1 MCRTMKELENVVADY
16 RKMKTSLDKVS
27 EQVKALERE
36 IIGYLDTNQKITE
49 TGKDFTVKVS
59 TCERR
64 TLDSKRLEAD
74 LGSLAE
80 YQRISQYRCLYNI
93 IDLEPKANENI
104 PRVQIPSKG
113 IRKKFSPDVRKLLYI
128 HAGGRCELCGRE
140 MALEDVTI
148 DHIKPLAMGGTNDV
162 SNLACTCFG
171 CNHLKGSAVPES
183 FFQRV
188 NDIFM
193 FQMEKKYK
201 KNVWWKLVRVILG
214 KIS

>member
-1 MCRTMKELENVVADY
+1 
-16 RKMKTSLDKVS
+16 
-27 EQVKALERE
+27 
-36 IIGYLDTNQKITE
+36 
-49 TGKDFTVKVS
+49 
-59 TCERR
+59 
-64 TLDSKRLEAD
+64 
-74 LGSLAE
+74 
-80 YQRISQYRCLYNI
+80 
-93 IDLEPKANENI
+93 
-104 PRVQIPSKG
+104 
-113 IRKKFSPDVRKLLYI
+113 
-128 HAGGRCELCGRE
+128 

-201 KNVWWKLVRVILG
+201 RNVWWKLTRVNVRENKLMPIFIQLISCIINSKVNYLALG
-214 KIS
+214 

>member
-80 YQRISQYRCLYNI
+80 YQRISQYRRLYV
-93 IDLEPKANENI
+93 K
-104 PRVQIPSKG
+104 
-113 IRKKFSPDVRKLLYI
+113 
-128 HAGGRCELCGRE
+128 
-140 MALEDVTI
+140 
-148 DHIKPLAMGGTNDV
+148 
-162 SNLACTCFG
+162 
-171 CNHLKGSAVPES
+171 
-183 FFQRV
+183 
-188 NDIFM
+188 
-193 FQMEKKYK
+193 
-201 KNVWWKLVRVILG
+201 
-214 KIS
+214 